1 MGSSSVLNQ
10 PLDAIF
16 LEKAKVLLKKFEG
29 GDVTDAIQD
38 LVHLNEERIQ
48 LLYDQIGK
56 ITRGL
61 CSAITN
67 LEIDQ
72 SGAVRKKDVDRLE
85 KLENGTH
92 SRLRYVSDLTL
103 EAVHTTMD
111 LLDKSV
117 PIATELGSESN
128 ELRKEWLKLDPAEMA
143 PAEFQGLYTRIDRY
157 LEFAERQA
165 SHLNENFI
173 EIMVAQGYQDLSGQM
188 LNKVMASLAETEK
201 DLLDLLETASQ
212 MQRVSGIDAH
222 ESQHAVESSFVDA
235 AHIDGNDVL
244 NSQNEVDD
252 LLSSLG
258 F

>member
-10 PLDAIF
+10 PLDDIF
-16 LEKAKVLLKKFEG
+16 VEKAKALLKKFEG

-48 LLYDQIGK
+48 LLYGQIGK

-61 CSAITN
+61 HRAITN

-72 SGAVRKKDVDRLE
+72 TDAIRKDVGELD
-85 KLENGTH
+85 KVENGTH

-111 LLDKSV
+111 LLDRSI

-128 ELRKEWLKLDPAEMA
+128 ELRQEWLKLDPAEMA
-143 PAEFQGLYTRIDRY
+143 PAEFQRLYKRIDRY

-165 SHLNENFI
+165 SHLNENFT
-173 EIMVAQGYQDLSGQM
+173 EIMVTQGYQDLSGQM

-201 DLLDLLETASQ
+201 DLLDLLEMASQ
-212 MQRVSGIDAH
+212 MQHVSGIDPV
-222 ESQHAVESSFVDA
+222 ESRHATKSSFVDA